1 MFALLFS
8 YVCVF
13 WFDAPL
19 PIVTF
24 CSQQNLFVIQTE
36 NFDILTIDYGT
47 EINLSMCVVL
57 ILTPTNTTQNTN
69 RKNSTR
75 TCARISSN
83 DVLCNSCYGKQ
94 SVSKMS
100 KEISRLSQKP
110 FMRLHGLSIL
120 WIEMFWIQNIYDENT
135 MFSVARLVLLL
146 FVKHRLHLNEQRSC
160 NIWTTNLKLNFLC
173 WYVNLETSRFLE
185 RIILLQQWY

>member
-1 MFALLFS
+1 
-8 YVCVF
+8 
-13 WFDAPL
+13 
-19 PIVTF
+19 
-24 CSQQNLFVIQTE
+24 
-36 NFDILTIDYGT
+36 
-47 EINLSMCVVL
+47 MCCFYSN
-57 ILTPTNTTQNTN
+57 TNKLKTTQNTN

-100 KEISRLSQKP
+100 KEISRLSQKS

-160 NIWTTNLKLNFLC
+160 NIWTTNLKLNFLS
-173 WYVNLETSRFLE
+173 WNFSFFGTYHFIATV
-185 RIILLQQWY
+185 ILKRSFTR